1 MNQNVSQNQMVDDC
15 MVEMARDLLDADLVS
30 QFGGHDKSII
40 VESEFEVILTHLPL
54 WKNESP
60 LFMIGRMLDNH
71 MMKSLVKQ
79 EDVIDTIKSFLE
91 SESSVSDRPIVQY
104 SWFLLKS
111 GDKSFCVCRI
121 TYNEQYQMILDVEIK
136 RLKTFLNLQEAWT
149 HSDHGRSRIRQNHVK
164 NCS

>member
-1 MNQNVSQNQMVDDC
+1 MSQNVSQNQMVDNC

-40 VESEFEVILTHLPL
+40 VESEFEIILTHLPL

-71 MMKSLVKQ
+71 MMKYFVKK
-79 EDVIDTIKSFLE
+79 EDVIDIIKSFLE

-104 SWFLLKS
+104 SWFLVKS
-111 GDKSFCVCRI
+111 A
-121 TYNEQYQMILDVEIK
+121 EQM
-136 RLKTFLNLQEAWT
+136 
-149 HSDHGRSRIRQNHVK
+149 
-164 NCS
+164 

>member
-1 MNQNVSQNQMVDDC
+1 MKQNVSQNQMVNDC

-60 LFMIGRMLDNH
+60 LFIIGRMLDNH

-79 EDVIDTIKSFLE
+79 EDVIDTIKSFLD
-91 SESSVSDRPIVQY
+91 SESSVSDRPIMQY
-104 SWFLLKS
+104 SWFLIKY
-111 GDKSFCVCRI
+111 GGEKKVMVFIASFTMRNAKWSLMSI
-121 TYNEQYQMILDVEIK
+121 
-136 RLKTFLNLQEAWT
+136 
-149 HSDHGRSRIRQNHVK
+149 
-164 NCS
+164 

>member
-1 MNQNVSQNQMVDDC
+1 MNQNVNHNQMVDDC

-71 MMKSLVKQ
+71 MMKSFVKQ
-79 EDVIDTIKSFLE
+79 EDVIETIKSFLE

-111 GDKSFCVCRI
+111 SDQKYCCVCCI
-121 TYNEQYQMILDVEIK
+121 TYNEQYQMILDLEIK
-136 RLKTFLNLQEAWT
+136 RLKTDF
-149 HSDHGRSRIRQNHVK
+149 
-164 NCS
+164 

>member
-54 WKNESP
+54 CKNESP
-60 LFMIGRMLDNH
+60 LFMIGRMLDKH

-79 EDVIDTIKSFLE
+79 EDVIDIIKSFLG

-111 GDKSFCVCRI
+111 GDQK
-121 TYNEQYQMILDVEIK
+121 
-136 RLKTFLNLQEAWT
+136 
-149 HSDHGRSRIRQNHVK
+149 
-164 NCS
+164 

>member
-1 MNQNVSQNQMVDDC
+1 MNQNVSQNQMVNDC
-15 MVEMARDLLDADLVS
+15 IVEMARDLLNADLVS

-79 EDVIDTIKSFLE
+79 EDVIDTIKNFLE
-91 SESSVSDRPIVQY
+91 SESSILDRPIVQY
-104 SWFLLKS
+104 SWLLLKS
-111 GDKSFCVCRI
+111 GDKKYWCVCRI
-121 TYNEQYQMILDVEIK
+121 TYNEQCQMILSK
-136 RLKTFLNLQEAWT
+136 
-149 HSDHGRSRIRQNHVK
+149 
-164 NCS
+164 

>member
-1 MNQNVSQNQMVDDC
+1 MEQNVSQNQMVNDY

-40 VESEFEVILTHLPL
+40 VESELEVILTHLPL

-79 EDVIDTIKSFLE
+79 ENVIDTIKSFLD

-111 GDKSFCVCRI
+111 GEKKVMVCVALLI
-121 TYNEQYQMILDVEIK
+121 MSNAKWSLLSK
-136 RLKTFLNLQEAWT
+136 
-149 HSDHGRSRIRQNHVK
+149 
-164 NCS
+164 

>member
-15 MVEMARDLLDADLVS
+15 MVEMARDFLDADLVS
-30 QFGGHDKSII
+30 QFGGHDRSII

-79 EDVIDTIKSFLE
+79 EDVIDTIKSFLD

-104 SWFLLKS
+104 S
-111 GDKSFCVCRI
+111 
-121 TYNEQYQMILDVEIK
+121 
-136 RLKTFLNLQEAWT
+136 
-149 HSDHGRSRIRQNHVK
+149 
-164 NCS
+164 